1 MKKERIEKNTKE
13 LDEVIDTSKVIRNY
27 MLNKDIPYEER
38 SREIKT
44 MRTAVEANKSI
55 VSSVINQIVLDK
67 LANE

>member
-1 MKKERIEKNTKE
+1 MKKERIEKNTNE

-55 VSSVINQIVLDK
+55 VSSVINQIVLDR

>member
-1 MKKERIEKNTKE
+1 MKKERIDKNTKE
-13 LDEVIDTSKVIRNY
+13 LDEVIDTSKIIRNY
-27 MLNKDIPYEER
+27 MLDKNIPYEER

-55 VSSVINQIVLDK
+55 VSSVINQIVLDR

>member
-1 MKKERIEKNTKE
+1 MKKERIEKNTNE

-27 MLNKDIPYEER
+27 MLDKNIPYEER

-55 VSSVINQIVLDK
+55 VSSVINQIVLDR

>member
-1 MKKERIEKNTKE
+1 MKKERIDKNTNE
-13 LDEVIDTSKVIRNY
+13 LDEVIDTSKVVRNY
-27 MLNKDIPYEER
+27 MLNMDIPYEER

-55 VSSVINQIVLDK
+55 VSSVINQIVLDR

>member
-1 MKKERIEKNTKE
+1 MKKERIDKNTNE
-13 LDEVIDTSKVIRNY
+13 LDEVIDTSKVVRNY
-27 MLNKDIPYEER
+27 MLNMDIPFEER

-55 VSSVINQIVLDK
+55 VSSVINQIVLDR